1 MIRSK
6 SLITLNEPMSM
17 ATECYKIF
25 RTNLHYMNVD
35 ANNQVILFTS
45 SFTEEG
51 KTTSV
56 VNTAITYAQSDKKV
70 LVIEGDLRKSRIH
83 VLFDLPQ
90 TPGLTNC
97 LVDGMDLLKTVQ
109 VIEEVPNLHVLTGGA
124 IPPNPAEVLGSKRML
139 DLLQTA
145 RAHYDLIIIDAPP
158 VLSVADAMVLSKEVD
173 GVVLV
178 VAAHVTKTDE
188 LKKAKKALDK
198 VGAKLLGA
206 LMTKAEIKDRKY
218 YAYYGNDKKKKK
230 AE

>member
-1 MIRSK
+1 MMRSK
-6 SLITLNEPMSM
+6 SLITLNEPLSM

-25 RTNLHYMNVD
+25 RTNLHYLNVD
-35 ANNQVILFTS
+35 TQNQIILFTS

-83 VLFDLPQ
+83 ALFNLPQ

-97 LVDGMDLLKTVQ
+97 LVDGSDLLTTVQ
-109 VIEEVPNLHVLTGGA
+109 KIDELPNLHVLTGGA
-124 IPPNPAEVLGSKRML
+124 TPPNPAEILGSKRML
-139 DLLQTA
+139 ELLDKA
-145 RAHYDLIIIDAPP
+145 RAYYDIILIDAPP

-178 VAAHVTKTDE
+178 VAAHITKTDE
-188 LKKAKKALDK
+188 LKKAKKALDH
-198 VGAKLLGA
+198 VGAKVLGA
-206 LMTKAEIKDRKY
+206 LMTKAEVKNKKY
-218 YAYYGNDKKKKK
+218 YAYYGKKHK
-230 AE
+230 